1 MVHLPDDY
9 DLVKLLAGKQV
20 FFSITAGAG
29 TALTNHIMG
38 SVDNMTAPIKSMC
51 EFVGYEWLPPHLTLG
66 VTETNNRRQDYL
78 DSFQS
83 HLKFL
88 F

>member
-1 MVHLPDDY
+1 
-9 DLVKLLAGKQV
+9 
-20 FFSITAGAG
+20 
-29 TALTNHIMG
+29 MG